1 MTVDES
7 KDTAGVEELPSV
19 YAEALRLRA
28 AGMTWHDIGR
38 RLGIEP
44 EAVDTLLRL
53 AEAKLAAARA
63 LH

>member
-7 KDTAGVEELPSV
+7 KDTAGIEELPSV

-28 AGMTWHDIGR
+28 AGMTWRDIGR

-44 EAVDTLLRL
+44 EAVDTLLHL
-53 AEAKLAAARA
+53 AEAKLTAARA